1 MFLSWDHTIPVKQ
14 LSLTHFWWRSEKF
27 GVTGHH
33 MVMDQNTNFHQSYFM
48 KIQII
53 IQDNP
58 TMITSKSFLT
68 RIANPLV
75 ESTKNSD
82 LVV

>member
-1 MFLSWDHTIPVKQ
+1 MFLSWDHTTPVKQ

-53 IQDNP
+53 IQDNR
-58 TMITSKSFLT
+58 TMITSKS
-68 RIANPLV
+68 
-75 ESTKNSD
+75 
-82 LVV
+82 